1 MQFTTLTAAGVIDT
15 AGGPK
20 VFAEAVGKNQI
31 TVRVWKHRNFF
42 PRVAWPDIQ
51 AAYPDLT
58 TDRLLEIEKASITKG

>member
-1 MQFTTLTAAGVIDT
+1 MQFTILTAARVIDA

-20 VFAEAVGKNQI
+20 AFAEAIGKNQI
-31 TVRVWKHRNFF
+31 TVRVWKCRGFF

-58 TDRLLEIEKASITKG
+58 TERLLEIEKASITKV